1 MMSRQSSKQEKTPRE
16 SNVAPDE
23 KRIFNRILVAV
34 DGSENADRAARTA
47 TDLAQRYGS
56 ELIVLHVI
64 PRPNYA
70 NIPVFPSVTP
80 PTQTTYNEYYE
91 LAKRVAQGHVNRT
104 VAQSQSRGVNVRAE
118 IREAAPSTVQGITEY
133 AQNEKTDLIVV
144 GTRGLEGFRKLLIGS
159 VSSGVITHAHCP
171 VLVVR

>member
-1 MMSRQSSKQEKTPRE
+1 MSRQPSKQEKLRRN
-16 SNVAPDE
+16 SNVGLEE

-34 DGSENADRAARTA
+34 DGSENAGRGARVA

-64 PRPNYA
+64 ARPGYA
-70 NIPVFPSVTP
+70 NIPVFSSITP
-80 PTQTTYNEYYE
+80 PPQTTYDEYYAY
-91 LAKRVAQGHVNRT
+91 AKKVAQEYVDRA
-104 VAQSQSRGVNVRAE
+104 VAQARSRGVNVRTE
-118 IREAAPSTVQGITEY
+118 IREAVRSTVQGITEY
-133 AQNEKTDLIVV
+133 AQNEKADLIVI

-159 VSSGVITHAHCP
+159 VSSGVITHAQCP